1 MRTSGLKKN
10 WLYATATSIA
20 CLASF
25 LIPASRAAI
34 QSPETLTPAQR
45 EIQRQQDRLGS
56 SSDEDRRDAV
66 MLLGAMHLP
75 EASRVAARAL
85 NDGSVKVRAVAAKAV
100 VSLPA
105 AESIPLLLPLLQD
118 RDEFARREAVYALG
132 LTHSRSATGAVV
144 GRLLNDKEDGV
155 RAAAAVALGDIA
167 DETSVVTLST
177 VLTGEA
183 KRKGKQERNAFV
195 LRASATALGR
205 IRSPAGVPALVT
217 TLRNERLADDVRRE
231 AATALGMIGDP
242 TAIDALNQAVNSPD
256 PYLSRIAFE
265 SLKKISR

>member
-1 MRTSGLKKN
+1 MHITGLKKYS
-10 WLYATATSIA
+10 LYAMATLIA

-25 LIPASRAAI
+25 ATPSSVAVV
-34 QSPETLTPAQR
+34 QTPETLTPSQR
-45 EIQRQQDRLGS
+45 EIQKQQERLGS
-56 SSDEDRRDAV
+56 SSDEDRRDAI
-66 MLLGAMHLP
+66 MLLAAMHLP

-85 NDGSVKVRAVAAKAV
+85 TDGSAKVRAVAAKAV

-105 AESIPLLLPLLQD
+105 TESVPLLLPLLQD
-118 RDEFARREAVYALG
+118 RDEFARREAVYSLG
-132 LTHSRSATGAVV
+132 LTHSRSATAAVV
-144 GRLLNDKEDGV
+144 DRLLNDKEDGV
-155 RAAAAVALGDIA
+155 RAAAAVALGNIA

-177 VLTGEA
+177 VLTGQA
-183 KRKGKQERNAFV
+183 KRKGKQERNDFV
-195 LRASATALGR
+195 LRASATALGQ

-217 TLRNERLADDVRRE
+217 TLRNEKLSGDVRRE

-242 TAIDALNQAVNSPD
+242 TAVDALNQAVNSPD